1 MRHWGVAGAVL
12 ALVFSVLI
20 SFVGFAQEQSPAAPA
35 ADVQILD
42 ARIVSGP
49 ERNRIVFDLTDAVVY
64 STFPV
69 DQPDRLIIEFEVQ
82 GVASTAP
89 TSLEATGLVQK
100 MSLGMLDDNT
110 ARAVIFLTQPVQVG
124 DIKLSPAEGELPA
137 RLVLELVPG
146 EREVFDQAVAAIKA
160 ENEQAQIAEN
170 AQTPAAVPEVD
181 PVVENQAPAIRPLI
195 LIDPGHGGID
205 MGAKGET
212 GLFEKDVVLQIAKRL
227 QSELSAL
234 NRFDV
239 ALTRDGDTFLT
250 LNERVQLARDNQANL
265 LVSLHADSF
274 DQPFVRGGSV
284 YTRDETATDVIDKV
298 LADTENQ
305 VDLVAGFNP
314 PSGNDQVVDI
324 LVDLMRRETRRQ
336 SFVAARQIVGQMN
349 TSMPM
354 RPHPLRQ
361 ADFFVLQAP
370 EVPSVL
376 IELGFLSNSKD
387 LANLSQAEWQ
397 QKVAVTLA
405 RGIAKY
411 FDVSVQP

>member
-1 MRHWGVAGAVL
+1 MRHLGVVSAFFVLVSGIFGGVAGV
-12 ALVFSVLI
+12 
-20 SFVGFAQEQSPAAPA
+20 AQEQTSEL
-35 ADVQILD
+35 QILD
-42 ARIVSGP
+42 ARIASAP
-49 ERNRIVFDLTDAVVY
+49 ERNRIVFDLSGEVAY
-64 STFPV
+64 STFPI
-69 DQPDRLIIEFEVQ
+69 DQPDRLIIEFEAQ
-82 GVASTAP
+82 SVATTAP
-89 TSLEATGLVQK
+89 TSLDATGLVQK
-100 MSLGMLDDNT
+100 MSLGMLNDNI
-110 ARAVIFLTQPVQVG
+110 ARAVIFLTQPVLVADITLTPGVG
-124 DIKLSPAEGELPA
+124 DQPT
-137 RLVLELVPG
+137 RLVVELAPG
-146 EREVFDQAVAAIKA
+146 DREIFDQAVAAIKA
-160 ENEQAQIAEN
+160 LDEPAPNSQNTPNTKPKPTDVATDQSAQD
-170 AQTPAAVPEVD
+170 QTS
-181 PVVENQAPAIRPLI
+181 QIRPLI

-205 MGAKGET
+205 LGAKGET
-212 GLFEKDVVLQIAKRL
+212 GLYEKDVVLQVAKLL
-227 QSELSAL
+227 QSELSTL

-274 DQPFVRGGSV
+274 DQPLVRGGSV
-284 YTRDETATDVIDKV
+284 YTRDETATDVLDKV

-314 PSGNDQVVDI
+314 PSDNVQVVDI

-336 SFVAARQIVGQMN
+336 SYVAAQQLVGQMN
-349 TSMPM
+349 GTMPM

-376 IELGFLSNSKD
+376 IELGFLSNEND

-397 QKVAVTLA
+397 QKAAITLA